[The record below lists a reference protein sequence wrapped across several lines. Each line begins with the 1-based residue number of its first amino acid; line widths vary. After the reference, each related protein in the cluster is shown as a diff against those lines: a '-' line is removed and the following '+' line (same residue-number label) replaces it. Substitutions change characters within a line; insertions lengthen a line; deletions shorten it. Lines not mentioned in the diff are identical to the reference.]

1 MNIFEFAMKMEED
14 GRAYYLKHAEKTDL
28 PELKKV
34 LTELADDEL
43 KHYKIFKALN
53 ERQTAEYR
61 EDEKTK
67 ILSTTKNVFEQLKS
81 QGKELVFGGEVRG
94 VWEEAMDVEIKSEK
108 FYREKAN
115 ELDDSNQKNILN
127 KIADE
132 ERRHQTVIENV
143 MQFLDRPKQ
152 WLEDAEWHH
161 LEEY

>member
-1 MNIFEFAMKMEED
+1 MNVFEFAMKMEED

-28 PELKKV
+28 PELKKI

-43 KHYKIFKALN
+43 KHYRIFRALN
-53 ERQTAEYR
+53 DKEKAEYR
-61 EDEKTK
+61 EGDKTT
-67 ILSTTKNVFEQLKS
+67 ILSTTKNVFEALKS
-81 QGKELVFGGEVRG
+81 DGKEHVFGGEVRD
-94 VWEEAMDVEIKSEK
+94 VWEEALDVEIKSEK

-115 ELDDSNQKNILN
+115 ELDEANQKNIFI

-132 ERRHQTVIENV
+132 ERRHQLVIENV